1 MEHDLYVMLEEMNE
15 KLDAIMEEL
24 DLEETEDMDDEPVDG
39 PDEEEFDSE
48 EELNESEY
56 EDTPKVKKVEPAFKP
71 MSQPKPQLR
80 PQPRPV
86 PKQPTQDDID
96 EGNF

>member
-24 DLEETEDMDDEPVDG
+24 DLEETEDMDDEEVDG
-39 PDEEEFDSE
+39 PEEEDFDSE

-56 EDTPKVKKVEPAFKP
+56 EDTPKVQRPKQLAPIKP
-71 MSQPKPQLR
+71 IPR